1 MSGSNNRE
9 NQTEAS
15 YDSLLLQNQLC
26 FPLYACA
33 KEIVRRYKPFLD
45 EIDLTYTQYIAMMVL
60 WEEKSVNVK
69 ELGEKLFLD
78 SGTLTPL
85 LKILEK
91 KQYVKRERSQ
101 TDERVVNITITE
113 KGLSLREKAVSIP
126 AQMSDCVKIT
136 KEEAQTLYSLLY
148 KILRQT
154 GN

>member
-1 MSGSNNRE
+1 MSDSNNRE

-69 ELGEKLFLD
+69 ELGKKLFLD

-113 KGLSLREKAVSIP
+113 KGLALREKAVSIP
-126 AQMSDCVKIT
+126 AQMSGCVKIT

>member
-1 MSGSNNRE
+1 MSEQKNAEE
-9 NQTEAS
+9 NYAP
-15 YDSLLLQNQLC
+15 LLLQNQLC

-45 EIDLTYTQYIAMMVL
+45 EIDLTYTQYITMMVL
-60 WEEKSVNVK
+60 WEEKSINVK

-101 TDERVVNITITE
+101 EDERVVNISITE

-126 AQMSDCVKIT
+126 AQMSGCVKIT
-136 KEEAQTLYSLLY
+136 PEEAKTLYSLLY
-148 KILRQT
+148 KILQQNI
-154 GN
+154 G

>member
-101 TDERVVNITITE
+101 ADERVVNITITE
-113 KGLSLREKAVSIP
+113 KGLALREKAVSIP
-126 AQMSDCVKIT
+126 AQMSGCVKIT

-154 GN
+154 SN

>member
-1 MSGSNNRE
+1 MSEPKNVEKNY
-9 NQTEAS
+9 AP
-15 YDSLLLQNQLC
+15 LLLQNQLC

-113 KGLSLREKAVSIP
+113 KGLALREKAVSIP
-126 AQMSDCVKIT
+126 AQMSGCVKIT

>member
-1 MSGSNNRE
+1 MSEQKNAEE
-9 NQTEAS
+9 NYAP
-15 YDSLLLQNQLC
+15 LLLQNQLC

-45 EIDLTYTQYIAMMVL
+45 EIDLSYTQYITMMVL
-60 WEEKSVNVK
+60 WEEKSINVK

-101 TDERVVNITITE
+101 EDERVVNISITE

-126 AQMSDCVKIT
+126 AQMSGCVKIT
-136 KEEAQTLYSLLY
+136 PEEAKTLYSLLY
-148 KILRQT
+148 KILQQNI
-154 GN
+154 G

>member
-1 MSGSNNRE
+1 MSDSNNRE
-9 NQTEAS
+9 NQTKAS

-91 KQYVKRERSQ
+91 KQFVKRERSQ
-101 TDERVVNITITE
+101 ADERVVNISITE
-113 KGLSLREKAVSIP
+113 QGLALREKAVSIP
-126 AQMSDCVKIT
+126 AQMSGCVKIT

>member
-1 MSGSNNRE
+1 MSEPKNAEE
-9 NQTEAS
+9 NYAP
-15 YDSLLLQNQLC
+15 LLLQNQLC

-101 TDERVVNITITE
+101 ADERVVNITITE
-113 KGLSLREKAVSIP
+113 KGLALREKAVSIP
-126 AQMSDCVKIT
+126 AQMSGCVKIT

>member
-1 MSGSNNRE
+1 MSDSNNRE

-113 KGLSLREKAVSIP
+113 KGLALREKAVSIP
-126 AQMSDCVKIT
+126 AQMSGCVKIT

>member
-1 MSGSNNRE
+1 MSEPKNAEE
-9 NQTEAS
+9 NYAP
-15 YDSLLLQNQLC
+15 LLLQNQLC

-101 TDERVVNITITE
+101 ADERVVNITITE
-113 KGLSLREKAVSIP
+113 KGLALREKAVSIP
-126 AQMSDCVKIT
+126 AQMSGCVKIT

-154 GN
+154 SN

>member
-9 NQTEAS
+9 NQTEAN

-101 TDERVVNITITE
+101 ADERVVNITITE
-113 KGLSLREKAVSIP
+113 KGLALREKAVSIP
-126 AQMSDCVKIT
+126 AQMSGCVKIT